1 MNEKVAQVL
10 QKGKEIAVPLCT
22 KGKAIAL
29 TGYAKGNELMDKV
42 SFLRNSLH
50 KKIVWGAMGLVVLWI
65 IIPSGGNG
73 DSGGGGKSNGKI
85 KGLVFKES
93 DFKKESPSDKMF
105 YVKNGKDDGYK
116 EVVPNLKRIPKSLS
130 IETLCAS
137 FNPELESFR
146 HQKGMAYFNQEDG
159 TAYHCIVVHVGNG
172 YVIAEPDSKLMYG
185 DFCGYIE
192 TDDDYVEGQ
201 TLKTGF
207 YAFTGRKKVP
217 LANGS
222 SRSMYS
228 FAKLDAASNKLAVD
242 AVFYNAEA
250 IQAAEKENARRDD
263 AKRQDNR
270 NAYNDAVYKALAKE
284 SKRFKV
290 RSITE
295 QIHLPLDLK
304 DKKDVFT
311 IEEESDLNYN
321 VNGPTEVKDIQPL
334 FEKKNWSELVKQ
346 AGEHCD
352 GISPGEEARR
362 VVDHFLNWK
371 RKVRCLDKALIS
383 EIEKYVLVSVVSG
396 QDKAE
401 KKEIDFEPGYG
412 FSITI
417 MLCEDVY
424 IVRRTD
430 KDLLEII
437 DEPSRFVAAFTNIHG
452 K

>member
-1 MNEKVAQVL
+1 MNKKMSQAL
-10 QKGKEIAVPLCT
+10 KRGKAFAVPLCI
-22 KGKAIAL
+22 KGKELAL
-29 TGYAKGNELMDKV
+29 AGYVKGNELMDKV
-42 SFLRNSLH
+42 GLLRNPIH
-50 KKIVWGAMGLVVLWI
+50 KKIVWGAIGLVVLWL
-65 IIPSGGNG
+65 IIPSGGSG
-73 DSGGGGKSNGKI
+73 DSRGKSNANGKI

-172 YVIAEPDSKLMYG
+172 YVIAEPDSKTMYG
-185 DFCGYIE
+185 DFYGYIE

-201 TLKTGF
+201 ILKTGF
-207 YAFTGRKKVP
+207 YAFTGRKTVP

-228 FAKLDAASNKLAVD
+228 FAKIDAASNKLAVD

-250 IQAAEKENARRDD
+250 IEATRTENARRDE
-263 AKRQDNR
+263 AKRQDNT

-290 RSITE
+290 RPITE

-304 DKKDVFT
+304 EKKGVFT
-311 IEEESDLNYN
+311 IEEDAALNYN
-321 VNGPTEVKDIQPL
+321 VNGPTEVKEIQPL

-346 AGEHCD
+346 AWEHRD
-352 GISPGEEARR
+352 GISPDEEARR

-371 RKVRCLDKALIS
+371 RKVRCLDKALVS
-383 EIEKYVLVSVVSG
+383 EIEKYVLVSVVPG

-401 KKEIDFEPGYG
+401 KKEVDPEPGYG
-412 FSITI
+412 FSMSI

-424 IVRRTD
+424 IVRRND
-430 KDLLEII
+430 KDLLELI
-437 DEPSRFVAAFTNIHG
+437 DEPSRFIAAFTNIHG